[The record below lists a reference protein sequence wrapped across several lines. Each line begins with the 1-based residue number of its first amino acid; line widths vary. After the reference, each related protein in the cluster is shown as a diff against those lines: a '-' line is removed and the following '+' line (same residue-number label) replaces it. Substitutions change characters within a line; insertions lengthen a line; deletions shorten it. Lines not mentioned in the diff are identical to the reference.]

1 MARPF
6 FSLSRVSIAR
16 RPATELTTGPENLL
30 SNPSTLSP
38 QAMQA
43 QSAPSSTVPTRV
55 RWRIML
61 IVMFIMAVTTLCRLN
76 LSIAGKYI
84 SEEFSFDTITMGRV
98 FSAFLWGYGLFQIP
112 WGYIGDRFGPR
123 RTLTISML
131 LFCVGTAALGIAPK
145 LALSSGI
152 SVLLAFQVIRFIT
165 GVGEAASSAN
175 VTRVIASWTAARE
188 RGFASGLQ
196 TAGLGLGGTLTPI
209 FISWTMIHW
218 GWRISFYLCAAIAF
232 IVLCLWWYYCTDW
245 PEQHPSVNAAELALI
260 HPEGRKVSG
269 RKSETVAKRKPVP
282 WGRLLSSGSIWG
294 LILGYGCQGYAFYV
308 YYNWFYFYAVK
319 VRGLGIMQAAAWT
332 SFPFLAMTLIS
343 PLGGLF
349 SDTVSRNFGR
359 RRGRQCAVW
368 VGMGLSAALLFSGSH
383 TANTSLA
390 LPMMALAAGFLM
402 FAAANFWAACIDLVP
417 DHSATLSALMNT
429 LGSVGGAISS
439 TVTAYIATQ
448 YSWTRALDLAAAVTV
463 VSGLLWFFVDAGK
476 SLEEKSA

>member
-1 MARPF
+1 
-6 FSLSRVSIAR
+6 
-16 RPATELTTGPENLL
+16 
-30 SNPSTLSP
+30 
-38 QAMQA
+38 
-43 QSAPSSTVPTRV
+43 
-55 RWRIML
+55 ML

-131 LFCVGTAALGIAPK
+131 LFCVGTAAMGIAPR
-145 LALSSGI
+145 LALNSGI

-218 GWRISFYLCAAIAF
+218 GWRISFYLCAAISF
-232 IVLCLWWYYCTDW
+232 VVLFLWWHYCTDW
-245 PEQHPSVNAAELALI
+245 PEQHPGVNAEEVALI
-260 HPEGRKVSG
+260 HPEGKAVG
-269 RKSETVAKRKPVP
+269 RKNEAVAKRKPVP
-282 WGRLLSSGSIWG
+282 WGRLFSSGSIWG

-349 SDTVSRNFGR
+349 SDQISRNFGR
-359 RRGRQCAVW
+359 RRGRQSAVW

-383 TANTSLA
+383 TANTSVA

-429 LGSVGGAISS
+429 LGSAGGAISS

-463 VSGLLWFFVDAGK
+463 VSGMLWFFVDAGK
-476 SLEEKSA
+476 SLEEKSP

>member
-1 MARPF
+1 
-6 FSLSRVSIAR
+6 
-16 RPATELTTGPENLL
+16 
-30 SNPSTLSP
+30 
-38 QAMQA
+38 
-43 QSAPSSTVPTRV
+43 
-55 RWRIML
+55 
-61 IVMFIMAVTTLCRLN
+61 
-76 LSIAGKYI
+76 
-84 SEEFSFDTITMGRV
+84 
-98 FSAFLWGYGLFQIP
+98 
-112 WGYIGDRFGPR
+112 
-123 RTLTISML
+123 ML
-131 LFCVGTAALGIAPK
+131 LFCVGTAAMGIAPK
-145 LALSSGI
+145 LAFSSGI

-218 GWRISFYLCAAIAF
+218 GWRISFYLCAAISF
-232 IVLCLWWYYCTDW
+232 VVLFLWWYYCTDW
-245 PEQHPSVNAAELALI
+245 PEQHPNVNAAEIAVI
-260 HPEGRKVSG
+260 HPEGQKVFA
-269 RKSETVAKRKPVP
+269 RKSTAVAKRKPVP
-282 WGRLLSSGSIWG
+282 WGRLFSSGSIWG

-319 VRGLGIMQAAAWT
+319 VREQGILQAAAWT

-349 SDTVSRNFGR
+349 SDRVSRNFGR

-368 VGMGLSAALLFSGSH
+368 LGMGLSAALLFSGSH

-417 DHSATLSALMNT
+417 DHSATVSALMNT

-448 YSWTRALDLAAAVTV
+448 YNWTRALDLAAAVTV
-463 VSGLLWFFVDAGK
+463 LSGLLWLFVDAGK
-476 SLEEKSA
+476 SLEEKPS

>member
-1 MARPF
+1 M
-6 FSLSRVSIAR
+6 
-16 RPATELTTGPENLL
+16 
-30 SNPSTLSP
+30 SNSSTLPP
-38 QAMQA
+38 QAVQA
-43 QSAPSSTVPTRV
+43 PGASAGAAPTWV

-61 IVMFIMAVTTLCRLN
+61 IVMLIMAVTTLCRLN

-84 SEEFSFDTITMGRV
+84 SEEFSYDTITMGRI

-131 LFCVGTAALGIAPK
+131 LFCVGTAAMGLAPRF
-145 LALSSGI
+145 AVTSGI
-152 SVLLAFQVIRFIT
+152 SVLLAFQLIRFFT

-218 GWRISFYLCAAIAF
+218 GWRISFYLCAAISF
-232 IVLCLWWYYCTDW
+232 VVLLLWWVYCTDW
-245 PEQHPSVNAAELALI
+245 PEQHPGVNAAELAAI
-260 HPEGRKVSG
+260 YPDAEGLARRK
-269 RKSETVAKRKPVP
+269 RETSSPRKPIP
-282 WGRLLSSGSIWG
+282 WGRLLSSRSIWG

-319 VRGLGIMQAAAWT
+319 VRGLGVMQAAVWT

-349 SDTVSRNFGR
+349 SDRVARNFGR
-359 RRGRQCAVW
+359 TRGRQSAVW
-368 VGMGLSAALLFSGSH
+368 VGMGLSALLLYSGSH
-383 TANTSLA
+383 TANTSFA

-402 FAAANFWAACIDLVP
+402 FGAANFWAACIDLVP

-439 TVTAYIATQ
+439 TVTAYVATR
-448 YSWTRALDLAAAVTV
+448 YSWMQALDLAAAVTV
-463 VSGLLWFFVDAGK
+463 ISGLLWFFVDAGK
-476 SLEEKSA
+476 SLEETRS